1 MQSIERNFYGT
12 PQESVFGPLIFN
24 IFLSG
29 LFCFLYRATTT
40 SHTDDTTA
48 YSAKETKVLVIKEIE
63 RFSKFFFSGLTLI
76 AWKSIVVKVVYYT
89 QEMTLKVL
97 ISAEMAARLKK
108 RVRY

>member
-12 PQESVFGPLIFN
+12 PQESVFGSLIFN

-29 LFCFLYRATTT
+29 LFCFLYRATRT

-76 AWKSIVVKVVYYT
+76 A
-89 QEMTLKVL
+89 
-97 ISAEMAARLKK
+97 
-108 RVRY
+108 